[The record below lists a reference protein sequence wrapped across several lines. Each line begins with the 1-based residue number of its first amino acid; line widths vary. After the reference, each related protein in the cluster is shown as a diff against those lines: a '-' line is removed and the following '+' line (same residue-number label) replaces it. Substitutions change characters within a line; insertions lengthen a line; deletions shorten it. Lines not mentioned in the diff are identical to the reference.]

1 MEMPMPTI
9 LPPRRPRPYPDLD
22 PKTRALMFASLM
34 LLSVLVLVCHKFYP
48 SLPGYSLA
56 ASAADLQLSP

>member
-1 MEMPMPTI
+1 MPTT
-9 LPPRRPRPYPDLD
+9 LPPPPEHRKLD
-22 PKTRALMFASLM
+22 PETRALMLASLM

-56 ASAADLQLSP
+56 ASVNDLQLSP

>member
-1 MEMPMPTI
+1 MPMPTI
-9 LPPRRPRPYPDLD
+9 LPPRGPRH
-22 PKTRALMFASLM
+22 PKLEPETRALMLASLM

-56 ASAADLQLSP
+56 ASASDLQLSP

>member
-1 MEMPMPTI
+1 MEILMPTT

-22 PKTRALMFASLM
+22 PNTRALMFASLM

-56 ASAADLQLSP
+56 VSASDLQLSP